1 MGINVTR
8 LTLVAGLCVILAA
21 CGGGDNGSSA
31 STATPPGSSVQTG
44 SDTALNAGATQPG
57 GSGIKESKPT
67 ISGNPPAAVLPETQ
81 YMFQPQAKDGDGDVL
96 TFRIQ
101 NAPPWAQFDATTGK
115 LHGTPGVGDIGT
127 YPNIVISVTDGAA
140 DAALQAFAI
149 TVQPV
154 GDSSVELSWQAPTQ
168 NEDGSPLTD
177 LAGYK
182 LYWGTTPGEYPSS
195 VTIDNPGVL
204 TYVLDNL
211 VPNTYYFVATAFNSE
226 GTESAPSEMAT
237 VTL

>member
-1 MGINVTR
+1 MGINITR
-8 LTLVAGLCVILAA
+8 LTLVAGVCVILAA
-21 CGGGDNGSSA
+21 CGGGGDNGSSA
-31 STATPPGSSVQTG
+31 SAVTLPGGG
-44 SDTALNAGATQPG
+44 SNSGATLPDG
-57 GSGIKESKPT
+57 DASASGTGESKPT
-67 ISGNPPAAVLPETQ
+67 ISGNPPAAVLPDNP

-96 TFRIQ
+96 TFRVQ
-101 NAPPWAQFDATTGK
+101 NAPQWIQFDATTGK

-140 DAALQAFAI
+140 DAALQAFSI

-168 NEDGSPLTD
+168 NEDGTPLTD

-195 VTIDNPGVL
+195 ITIDNPGVL

-211 VPNTYYFVATAFNSE
+211 VPNTYYFVATALNTE
-226 GTESAPSEMAT
+226 GTESSPSDMAT